1 MKREDQWDK
10 NYNAI
15 IEFMLEHKRRPS
27 KHRPEDSKMLNWIKY
42 TKRTIVNGKISER
55 RKEKFNVLMDI
66 AERFQRKNQY
76 TYLIPLDEEQDD

>member
-27 KHRPEDSKMLNWIKY
+27 KHRPEDSKKLNWIKY
-42 TKRTIVNGKISER
+42 TKKTIVNGKISER
-55 RKEKFNVLMDI
+55 RKEKFKVLMDI

-76 TYLIPLDEEQDD
+76 TYLIPLDEEQDN